1 MRTTLV
7 LDDGIYEAAR
17 KKAFEERRSLGD
29 VVSEW
34 AAQGQHATAAGSP
47 KRRLGMFSERIWVA
61 DDFDETPDEWVA
73 ALEEPLGKE

>member
-29 VVSEW
+29 VISEW
-34 AAQGQHATAAGSP
+34 AAQGQYATAADPP
-47 KRRLGMFSERIWVA
+47 KRRLGMFSGRIWVA

-73 ALEEPLGKE
+73 ALEEPLGN